1 MKTSPDPAVLPIEL
15 EEHLLRWCRDPLPG
29 LGIRRLASSPV
40 DVRLFFPSTGTLEG
54 AAGQELLARLEGD
67 PAVESARR
75 KGNSVSL
82 RMTEDYIES
91 LGAYVERGLDL
102 EAHLPGDLSGRSY
115 VVNFLNPNA
124 TKPLHIGHLRNVSI
138 GMALAAFLES
148 CGAHVVRQCYVC
160 DIGRSVAEAM
170 AGYERFH
177 SGADPEASGERPDQ
191 FVGRCYAEYVSTLA
205 GPGDDDT
212 TAAGDPADAEGF
224 LRGDRADELI
234 RGWAAGD
241 PAVRALWERIR
252 GWALDGQA
260 RTLARLGGRWDRVHH
275 ESDSLET
282 VQSFVQRG
290 LAEGLFA
297 RGAGGA
303 IVYETGRSEYALLKL
318 LREDGFPTEHA
329 RVIGLFLGEQASTI
343 EADAWI
349 VVCGDEWGKAGELE
363 LEVAGRLA
371 GRELV
376 EKVEVLAHGM
386 VTVAGSKMKSRDG
399 QAILIDDFLD
409 GLAGSSEVQGILDE
423 SGRTVSAETLV
434 DLLVKGYFLSR
445 KPSKGLEFRWEPFTD
460 ERSNPAWT
468 VARAWC
474 RAQHPGGGAFDTER
488 YRTAA
493 MQVFQYRQ
501 LLARSPDGFQG
512 TTLMKF
518 ASGLAAWY
526 LSAPSDERLDRV
538 VRSLLC
544 ACLRTLGI
552 STAGRV
558 DG

>member
-1 MKTSPDPAVLPIEL
+1 
-15 EEHLLRWCRDPLPG
+15 
-29 LGIRRLASSPV
+29 
-40 DVRLFFPSTGTLEG
+40 
-54 AAGQELLARLEGD
+54 
-67 PAVESARR
+67 
-75 KGNSVSL
+75 
-82 RMTEDYIES
+82 
-91 LGAYVERGLDL
+91 
-102 EAHLPGDLSGRSY
+102 
-115 VVNFLNPNA
+115 
-124 TKPLHIGHLRNVSI
+124 
-138 GMALAAFLES
+138 
-148 CGAHVVRQCYVC
+148 
-160 DIGRSVAEAM
+160 M

-177 SGADPEASGERPDQ
+177 GCADPQASGERPDQ
-191 FVGRCYAEYVSTLA
+191 YVGRSYAEYLSTFA
-205 GPGDDDT
+205 DSGHGET
-212 TAAGDPADAEGF
+212 TAPGDPADAEGV
-224 LRGDRADELI
+224 LRGDRADELN
-234 RGWAAGD
+234 RHWASGD
-241 PAVRALWERIR
+241 PAVRELWERVR

-260 RTLARLGGRWDRVHH
+260 RTLERLGGRWDRVHH

-282 VQSFVQRG
+282 VRSFVQRG
-290 LAEGLFA
+290 LAEGVFT

-303 IVYETGRSEYALLKL
+303 IVYETGRSEYGLLKL

-329 RVIGLFLGEQASTI
+329 RVIGLFLGEQASTA
-343 EADAWI
+343 EVDAWI

-363 LEVAGRLA
+363 LEVAGRVA
-371 GRELV
+371 GRALV

-409 GLAGSSEVQGILDE
+409 GLAGSSEVQAILNE
-423 SGRTVSAETLV
+423 SARPVSEQAVV

-460 ERSNPAWT
+460 ERSNPAWS

-474 RAQHPGGGAFDTER
+474 RAQRPAAGTFDPER

-518 ASGLAAWY
+518 ANGLAAWY

-538 VRSLLC
+538 VRSLLR

-552 STAGRV
+552 STAGR
-558 DG
+558 DDA